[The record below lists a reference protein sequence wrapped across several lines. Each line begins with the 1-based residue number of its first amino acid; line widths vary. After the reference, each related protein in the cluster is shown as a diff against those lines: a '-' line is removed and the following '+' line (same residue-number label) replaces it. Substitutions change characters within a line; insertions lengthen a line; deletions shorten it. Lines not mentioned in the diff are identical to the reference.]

1 MIFICNN
8 TSKSNEEELISLISC
23 CDSYLFKFLE
33 RLIMLEK
40 MEFYLTFGMRAL
52 IFLLIMIL
60 GGTVLFVNFI
70 PDSFSVLSGVVD
82 LQPAKRILYTGFLV
96 VILINFIKIWYDDY
110 QRQYIPHWLR

>member
-1 MIFICNN
+1 
-8 TSKSNEEELISLISC
+8 
-23 CDSYLFKFLE
+23 
-33 RLIMLEK
+33 MLDN

-70 PDSFSVLSGVVD
+70 PDTFSVLRSVVD
-82 LQPAKRILYTGFLV
+82 LQPLKRTFYMGFLV
-96 VILINFIKIWYDDY
+96 VTFITFIKIWYSDY